1 MGFGPPSPMSVMAQG
16 EGGEFFNLNLVVS
29 RTAGVAGQ
37 GDVFPLA
44 ETNRQSQTLRQP
56 GCCFCTQM

>member
-1 MGFGPPSPMSVMAQG
+1 MSVMAQG